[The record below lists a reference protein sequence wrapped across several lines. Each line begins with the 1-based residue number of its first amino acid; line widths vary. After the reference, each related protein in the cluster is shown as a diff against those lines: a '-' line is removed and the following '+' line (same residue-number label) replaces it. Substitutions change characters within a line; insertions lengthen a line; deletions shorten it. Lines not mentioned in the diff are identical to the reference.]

1 MKKITVGILCFVSF
15 FVLTA
20 CGNQQVATSAEEGTS
35 AKEITVTAAEGEAK
49 VPLDPQKVVVFDNSA
64 LDTMDALG
72 VGDRVIG
79 AATANLPEYLKEYD
93 KVESAGGI
101 KEPDLEKINQMKPD
115 LIIIS
120 GRQRD
125 FEKELS
131 AIAPTL
137 FLSVDTTR
145 TWGSIQEN
153 ITTLGKIFEKEKD
166 AEEKIAALS
175 EKITAVKEQAEESQQ
190 KALVVLANEGNLS
203 AYGPGSRFS
212 IIHDT
217 FGFLPADET
226 IEASTHGQSIS
237 YEYILEKNPD
247 ILFVID
253 RTKAVGGDDSKNQV
267 ADNALV
273 QQTTAGKNNQV
284 ISLDPQVWYLAGS
297 GLESLEIMLDNVS
310 QALK

>member
-1 MKKITVGILCFVSF
+1 MKKITVRIFCFVSF
-15 FVLTA
+15 FVLSA
-20 CGNQQVATSAEEGTS
+20 CGNQQAATSAEEGTS
-35 AKEITVTAAEGEAK
+35 AKEITVAAAEGEAT

-137 FLSVDTTR
+137 FLSVDTAR
-145 TWGSIQEN
+145 TWESIQEN

-297 GLESLEIMLDNVS
+297 GLESLEIMLDNVN